1 MHPPHSRTHVSH
13 SRIAHEKKRAYTPHA
28 QSFQSYRIAPIAPY
42 RIAML
47 TRGAIIFLLY
57 RLHASMHLD

>member
-13 SRIAHEKKRAYTPHA
+13 TKKKRAYTPHA
-28 QSFQSYRIAPIAPY
+28 QSLQSYRIAPIAPY